1 MILAKTRSEWLK
13 CYLRENQSLTVTRRL
28 MVVN

>member
-1 MILAKTRSEWLK
+1 MILTRTRSEWLK
-13 CYLRENQSLTVTRRL
+13 RHLRENRALTVPRRL